1 MRFALLGC
9 GVVGGGVAKIVDEK
23 VPSLELV
30 RILTLPGEIDD
41 PRQTSD
47 IGDIVNDDTVE
58 AVVEAMGGLEP
69 AHTFI
74 LQCLNAGK
82 SVVTSNKAVVA
93 AFLPEFAAAAEA
105 SGAGLF
111 IEATSGGGVPWIA
124 SIVKA
129 RRIDALSEVYGI
141 LNGTSNYLIHSMETL
156 GTEFDTALAEAQS
169 LGYAERD
176 PSADIDGIDTANK
189 CVISATV
196 AFGSLCRRDIPVHG
210 IRNLTAADIAFFRSS
225 LGRAPRLMARAI
237 QRDGAYAACVEPVL
251 LPVGSVEANV
261 PANYNLATLVGDT
274 VGTLKFYGQGAGSL
288 PTGNAIVQDLLDCAG
303 GERPAYATE
312 TTLQWDPALLA
323 GDYVFRSSVEVPGAQ
338 PMGEGPDGQ
347 TYWLLH
353 DADCEAAG
361 AAADALLA
369 ADPAALMAALGTTA

>member
-23 VPSLELV
+23 VPALELV

-41 PRQTSD
+41 PRQTCD
-47 IGDIVNDDTVE
+47 IADIVNDDSIE

-93 AFLPEFAAAAEA
+93 AFFPEFAAAAEA

-124 SIVKA
+124 SIIKA
-129 RRIDALSEVYGI
+129 RRIDTVSEIYGI
-141 LNGTSNYLIHSMETL
+141 LNGTSNYLIDAMEKR
-156 GTEFDTALAEAQS
+156 GIEFADALAEAQS

-189 CVISATV
+189 CVISSTV

-210 IRNLTAADIAFFRSS
+210 IRQLTAADLAFFRDE
-225 LGRAPRLMARAI
+225 LGRAPRLMAHGRQA
-237 QRDGAYAACVEPVL
+237 DGSYAACVQPEL
-251 LPVGSVEANV
+251 LPLESIEANV
-261 PANYNLATLVGDT
+261 PTNFNMATLVGET
-274 VGTLKFYGQGAGSL
+274 VDTLKFYGQGAGSL

-303 GERPAYATE
+303 GERPVYATE
-312 TTLQWDPALLA
+312 TTLAWDPALLTS
-323 GDYVFRSSVEVPGAQ
+323 DYVFRTDAAVPTGDDL
-338 PMGEGPDGQ
+338 GHGYCIVRG
-347 TYWLLH
+347 L
-353 DADCEAAG
+353 DCETAG
-361 AAADALLA
+361 ALCDELSAV
-369 ADPAALMAALGTTA
+369 DPTTFMAALR